1 MPTPHAEEADA
12 DVEHLRGLMWQ
23 VYSDLDAAQA
33 KGKLAATVIP
43 ASCDWRV
50 SLRRLGQALSAIG
63 IAGLAVDQGLR

>member
-1 MPTPHAEEADA
+1 
-12 DVEHLRGLMWQ
+12 MWQ